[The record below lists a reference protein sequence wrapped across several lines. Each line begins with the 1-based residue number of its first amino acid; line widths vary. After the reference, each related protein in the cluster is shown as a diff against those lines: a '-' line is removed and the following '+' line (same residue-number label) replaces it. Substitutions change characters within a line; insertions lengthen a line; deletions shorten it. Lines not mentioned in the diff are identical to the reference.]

1 MENNLNATTAITE
14 REQGTI
20 LKFYKTREQALH
32 AVDKFD
38 RANVVSAFA
47 VAWAWKQLK
56 DNFQTED
63 CTLKDMCAERGLAP
77 SSVSERIKVVNKIPP
92 ILWGVYNMSQLVE
105 ITRLKGVEDWNTYPI
120 EETFPNTLSTREIR
134 SLVKK
139 MDESV
144 NATETGADESVNA
157 TETGADETDENINT
171 QRIDEFH
178 MTNVNIV
185 EYLQTVLANYSN
197 ETAIAISIRIE
208 VENNEKESFRDS
220 VAGCYL

>member
-1 MENNLNATTAITE
+1 MENNLNATTTITE

-77 SSVSERIKVVNKIPP
+77 SSVSERIKVVNKIPS
-92 ILWGVYNMSQLVE
+92 ILWGVYTMSQLVE
-105 ITRLKGVEDWNTYPI
+105 ITRLKGIEDWNTYPI

-139 MDESV
+139 MNESV
-144 NATETGADESVNA
+144 NSNETSESADETSESADESAV
-157 TETGADETDENINT
+157 ENIKT
-171 QRIDEFH
+171 PRVDEFH
-178 MTNVNIV
+178 ITNVDIV

-197 ETAIAISIRIE
+197 EKAIAISIRIE
-208 VENNEKESFRDS
+208 VENNE
-220 VAGCYL
+220 

>member
-1 MENNLNATTAITE
+1 MENNLNATTTITE

-77 SSVSERIKVVNKIPP
+77 SSVSERIKVVNKIPS
-92 ILWGVYNMSQLVE
+92 ILWGVYTMSQLVE
-105 ITRLKGVEDWNTYPI
+105 ITRLKGIEDWNTYPI

-139 MDESV
+139 MNESV
-144 NATETGADESVNA
+144 NSNETSESADETSESADETSESADESAV
-157 TETGADETDENINT
+157 ENIKT
-171 QRIDEFH
+171 PRVDEFH
-178 MTNVNIV
+178 ITNVDIV

-197 ETAIAISIRIE
+197 EKAIAISIRIE
-208 VENNEKESFRDS
+208 VENNE
-220 VAGCYL
+220 